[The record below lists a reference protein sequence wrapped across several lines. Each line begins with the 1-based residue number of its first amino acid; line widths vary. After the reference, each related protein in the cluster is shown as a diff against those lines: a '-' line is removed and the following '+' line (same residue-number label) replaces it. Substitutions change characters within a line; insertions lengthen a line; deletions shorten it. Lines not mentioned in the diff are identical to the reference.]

1 MELAVSHGKDHTDRH
16 KHGACPV
23 SGHFTGNGRE
33 NKKASSGKPREKGRA
48 GRKAACCTNQ
58 FMMERRLLLKKPA
71 QKLPCSKC
79 GTVDIQHFA
88 PLQYVQG
95 YLWIIMLIC
104 SVALFS
110 QMGCR
115 EHENGLTE
123 CFVTI
128 KSSLVR
134 QMVYS
139 YLWAAVILFMLSL
152 PVIVRCFAEQKIL
165 CSCSYIAFS
174 FFVPALACFWGVFQI
189 AAGF

>member
-1 MELAVSHGKDHTDRH
+1 
-16 KHGACPV
+16 
-23 SGHFTGNGRE
+23 
-33 NKKASSGKPREKGRA
+33 
-48 GRKAACCTNQ
+48 
-58 FMMERRLLLKKPA
+58 
-71 QKLPCSKC
+71 
-79 GTVDIQHFA
+79 
-88 PLQYVQG
+88 
-95 YLWIIMLIC
+95 MLIC

-139 YLWAAVILFMLSL
+139 YLWTAVILFMLFL

-165 CSCSYIAFS
+165 CSCSYIALS
-174 FFVPALACFWGVFQI
+174 FFVPALACFLGEYSKSRRAFETVYLLICFLLLNMPSFLFQGNVVAVMVVGTIVFLFV
-189 AAGF
+189 ALVKRLHL